1 MRIAEMLQAIASWLE
16 DPNNEA
22 LLIAEYDDECL
33 EVVAESCIE
42 AAALLKKA
50 AEKVDQIEPASESAI
65 TPESLDKLADIAAA
79 FDESGDPEL
88 MSQASVIDELLLTIA
103 ISPNALK
110 DKKAA
115 EEDRIEM
122 LKEKY
127 NDVSKQLRE
136 DNKISEAEK
145 AIAKSKMTEAS
156 ILEGTLSTRTCP
168 DHPGAQMGRTGEHTW
183 QCEMDK
189 KTYNYQAGFTMENG
203 MKIPGGDVANQT
215 KMETPDS
222 HAIFDTR
229 ESRLGGY
236 QP

>member
-50 AEKVDQIEPASESAI
+50 AERVDAMEPVESTSL
-65 TPESLDKLADIAAA
+65 TPESLDSLADIAAA
-79 FDESGDPEL
+79 FDESGDPAL
-88 MSQASVIDELLLTIA
+88 MAQASVIDELLLTIA
-103 ISPNALK
+103 VSPNSIQ

-115 EEDRIEM
+115 EEDRINM

-127 NDVSKQLRE
+127 ENTAKQLKE
-136 DNKISEAEK
+136 DNKIVEAEK
-145 AIAKSKMTEAS
+145 AIEKSKMTEAG
-156 ILEGTLSTRTCP
+156 ILEGSLSTRTCP
-168 DHPGAQMGRTGEHTW
+168 DHPGAQLGRTGEHSW
-183 QCEMDK
+183 QCELDK
-189 KTYNYQAGFTMENG
+189 KTYNYQTGFTMANG
-203 MKIPGGDVANQT
+203 IKVPGGDVANQT
-215 KMETPDS
+215 KMETPES

-236 QP
+236 QA

>member
-22 LLIAEYDDECL
+22 LLIAEYDENCL
-33 EVVAESCIE
+33 EVVASSCIE
-42 AAALLKKA
+42 AASLLRKA
-50 AEKVDQIEPASESAI
+50 ADTVDLIEPEQESTI
-65 TPESLDKLADIAAA
+65 TPESIETLAEIAKT
-79 FDESGDPEL
+79 FDESGDPGL
-88 MSQASVIDELLLTIA
+88 MAQASVIDELILTIA
-103 ISPNALK
+103 TPPKSFAQK
-110 DKKAA
+110 RAAEDKK
-115 EEDRIEM
+115 IEY

-127 NDVSKQLRE
+127 ENPAKQLRE

-145 AIAKSKMTEAS
+145 AIKESKMTEAT
-156 ILEGTLSTRTCP
+156 ILEGSLSTRSCP
-168 DHPGAQMGRTGEHTW
+168 DHPGAQMARKGDHLW

-189 KTYNYQAGFTMENG
+189 KTYNYQAGFELANG
-203 MKIPGGDVANQT
+203 MKVPGGDVANQT
-215 KMETPDS
+215 KMETPES